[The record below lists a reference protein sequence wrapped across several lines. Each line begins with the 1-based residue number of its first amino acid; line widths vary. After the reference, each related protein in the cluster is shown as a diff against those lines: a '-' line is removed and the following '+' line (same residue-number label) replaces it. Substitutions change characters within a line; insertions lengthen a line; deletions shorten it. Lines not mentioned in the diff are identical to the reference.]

1 MARKVS
7 KPKHVEPEYERQ
19 ETRAQNAADG
29 KAFTKSAA
37 AREAIAQGIES
48 PQKASAFIKERF
60 GIDMAPQ
67 HFSAVKSLIKKKEAS
82 TAPRAKRGPK
92 PKSAEAAKD
101 YLAPPPKNPA
111 SGEPDLLAV
120 MEAMKPLVAS
130 LGADKVKRIVD
141 LLG

>member
-1 MARKVS
+1 MARKAS
-7 KPKHVEPEYERQ
+7 KPKHVEREYGSQ
-19 ETRAQNAADG
+19 ETQAQDATDG
-29 KAFTKSAA
+29 KAITKSAA
-37 AREAIAQGIES
+37 ASEAIAQGIES

-60 GIDMAPQ
+60 GIDISPQ
-67 HFSAVKSLIKKKEAS
+67 HFSAVKSQIKKKEAS
-82 TAPRAKRGPK
+82 SAPKAKRGPK

-120 MEAMKPLVAS
+120 MEAMKPLVSS
-130 LGADKVKRIVD
+130 LGADKVKRIVA